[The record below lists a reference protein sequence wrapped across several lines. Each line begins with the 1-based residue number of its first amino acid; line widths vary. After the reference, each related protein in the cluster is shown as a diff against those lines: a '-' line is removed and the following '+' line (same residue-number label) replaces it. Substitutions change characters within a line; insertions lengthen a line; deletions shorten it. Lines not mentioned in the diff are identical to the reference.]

1 MGVPDVF
8 EQYYEVIDSTLKV
21 ILEHEAKKMK
31 ELSRRIYSTLKAEG
45 LVYAFGTGHSHML
58 VEELFYRA
66 GGLVPI
72 YPVLVS
78 SLMLHEGAVRSS
90 RLERLEGY
98 GEVIADSLNLTS
110 KDLVLVFS
118 NSGVNAVPVEFAVAS
133 KNKGSYVAAITSFD
147 HTNTVIPRNKY
158 NKKLLEVVDLAID
171 NHVPYGDTSLDLSG
185 VRVAPLSSIAGM
197 FILNAVMAE
206 VARLFVENGE
216 KPPVFVS
223 ANSKNGEQI
232 NQKLIEKYSDLV
244 QFL

>member
-1 MGVPDVF
+1 MF
-8 EQYYEVIDSTLKV
+8 EQYYKVIDNTLRV

-110 KDLVLVFS
+110 NDLVLVFS
-118 NSGVNAVPVEFAVAS
+118 NSGVNAVPVEFAITS

-147 HTNTVIPRNKY
+147 HTNTMVSRNKY

-185 VRVAPLSSIAGM
+185 SRVAPLSSITGM
-197 FILNAVMAE
+197 FILNAVTAE
-206 VARLFVENGE
+206 VAKLFVENGE
-216 KPPVFVS
+216 TPPVFVS
-223 ANSKNGEQI
+223 ANSKNGEQV
-232 NQKLIEKYSDLV
+232 NQKLIKKYSDLV